1 MRFANQQSFERRQ
14 EQLVLLRELNH
25 VLERSQ
31 QALLTTNLKEIH
43 ANTARQKAL
52 FMALNT
58 VAPQTADADRQIG
71 HPPSPERAATMQQE
85 IAILQNRIRH
95 AGLLYAALLRRARR
109 TTDLLARALANTT
122 TTYVPP
128 QGQEM
133 RR

>member
-1 MRFANQQSFERRQ
+1 MRFTNQTSFERQQ

-31 QALLTTNLKEIH
+31 QALLNTNLKEIH
-43 ANTARQKAL
+43 ANTARQKAI

-58 VAPQTADADRQIG
+58 VATQSSESEKQIG
-71 HPPSPERAATMQQE
+71 PPPSSQRAASLQQE
-85 IAILQNRIRH
+85 IAALQSRIRE

-109 TTDLLARALANTT
+109 TTDLLARALANSSS
-122 TTYVPP
+122 TYLPP
-128 QGQEM
+128 QEM